1 MEKIIYEKPTLYQLA
16 IIINESVLVASGST
30 TDYSEEIGGWEV

>member
-1 MEKIIYEKPTLYQLA
+1 MEKIIYEKPMLIQLA
-16 IIINESVLVASGST
+16 IITESVLAASGST